1 MSSTNIHSPKH
12 FSELNLFYKPIK
24 VDSFLEDKYNALSSL
39 DFLEGRDLDLPDN
52 MTVNVTEF
60 KSNVY
65 LVSSHSDNSFDQSE
79 VINRITTQHLIYDEF
94 CEM

>member
-12 FSELNLFYKPIK
+12 FSELNLFCKPTK

-39 DFLEGRDLDLPDN
+39 DFLEGRDTDLPDN

-65 LVSSHSDNSFDQSE
+65 LISSNSDSSFDQSE
-79 VINRITTQHLIYDEF
+79 VINKITTQHLIYDEF

>member
-12 FSELNLFYKPIK
+12 FSELNLFCKPIK
-24 VDSFLEDKYNALSSL
+24 IDSFLEDKYNALSSL
-39 DFLEGRDLDLPDN
+39 DFLEGRDTDLPND

-65 LVSSHSDNSFDQSE
+65 LVSSNSDSSFDQSE
-79 VINRITTQHLIYDEF
+79 VINKITTQHLIYDEF
-94 CEM
+94 CEI